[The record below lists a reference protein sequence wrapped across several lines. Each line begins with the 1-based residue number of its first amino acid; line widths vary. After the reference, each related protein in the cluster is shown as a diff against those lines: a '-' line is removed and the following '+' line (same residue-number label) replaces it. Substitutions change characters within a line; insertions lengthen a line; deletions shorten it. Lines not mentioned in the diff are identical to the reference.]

1 MMPGLISNEFI
12 STLERFPDLQRV
24 LHDLTTPPEI
34 QAYLDSLPYVGE
46 ELNRSPLRVA
56 RDRQC
61 HCLDGG
67 LFGALA
73 LSRLGYP
80 ALILDLVPEPE
91 MDDDHVLALFQRDGL
106 WGAVAKSNFVGLRY
120 RDPIYRSLRELVMS
134 YFEQDYNLN
143 AQKTLRAY
151 TRPLH
156 LSHYDRYGWMWSEAG
171 VERVVARLYS
181 LKPIP
186 LISPQSAATL
196 APVAARSY
204 QAGMQG
210 TNYEGLFK
218 PEK

>member
-1 MMPGLISNEFI
+1 MMTENLS
-12 STLERFPDLQRV
+12 STLERFPDLRQV

-73 LSRLGYP
+73 LSHLGYP
-80 ALILDLVPEPE
+80 ALILDLVPEPD

-106 WGAVAKSNFVGLRY
+106 WGAVAKSSFVGLRY
-120 RDPIYRSLRELVMS
+120 RDPVYRSLRELVMS
-134 YFEQDYNLN
+134 YFEPCYNVN

-156 LSHYDRYGWMWSEAG
+156 LSHYDRYGWVWSEAG

-181 LKPIP
+181 LKPI
-186 LISPQSAATL
+186 
-196 APVAARSY
+196 
-204 QAGMQG
+204 
-210 TNYEGLFK
+210 
-218 PEK
+218 

>member
-1 MMPGLISNEFI
+1 MMAEDLT
-12 STLERFPDLQRV
+12 STLERFPELRHV
-24 LHDLTTPPEI
+24 LDNLTAPPEI
-34 QAYLDSLPYVGE
+34 QSYLDSLPYIGE
-46 ELNRSPLRVA
+46 ELNRSPLRVV

-80 ALILDLVPEPE
+80 ALILDLVPEPD

-120 RDPIYRSLRELVMS
+120 RDPVYRSLRELVMS
-134 YFEQDYNLN
+134 YFEPCYNLN

-186 LISPQSAATL
+186 LISPQSAAIL
-196 APVAARSY
+196 ALVDERSY
-204 QAGMQG
+204 QAGMLG

-218 PEK
+218 PKE

>member
-1 MMPGLISNEFI
+1 MTENLNA
-12 STLERFPDLQRV
+12 TLERFSDLQQV
-24 LHDLTTPPEI
+24 LGDLTTPPEI

-46 ELNRSPLRVA
+46 ELNRCPLRVV
-56 RDRQC
+56 RDHQC

-73 LSRLGYP
+73 LNHLGYP
-80 ALILDLVPEPE
+80 ALILDLVPEPDT
-91 MDDDHVLALFQRDGL
+91 DDDHVLALFQRDGL

-120 RDPIYRSLRELVMS
+120 REPIYRSLRELAMS
-134 YFEQDYNLN
+134 YFEQFFNLN

-151 TRPLH
+151 TRPLD
-156 LSHYDRYGWMWSEAG
+156 LAGYDRFGWTWSDAG
-171 VERVVARLYS
+171 VERVVDRLYS

-186 LISPQSAATL
+186 LINPQSAANL
-196 APVAARSY
+196 VPVDERSY

-218 PEK
+218 PKQ